1 MKCGIFGCKDFY
13 KKLLEEEFD
22 MIKTL
27 KTARIPITLL
37 FILVMLIPL
46 FRSIK
51 VSRIFINRSHGAYNA
66 NETYVVINEDT
77 LDTVSSLDIQNE
89 DLSNLD
95 LAMFVFCHSAKNR
108 DTGKNIVDASV
119 RAGARSAI
127 GFLNEI
133 PTSNANVWTE
143 YFFKYRAEG
152 YGIQESCQKA
162 AIKVNDSLLYS
173 YQIAGEE
180 N

>member
-1 MKCGIFGCKDFY
+1 MSCQFACSISKSDYIE
-13 KKLLEEEFD
+13 KLKE
-22 MIKTL
+22 
-27 KTARIPITLL
+27 
-37 FILVMLIPL
+37 
-46 FRSIK
+46 
-51 VSRIFINRSHGAYNA
+51 SRIFINRSHGAYNA
-66 NETYVVINEDT
+66 NETYVVIDEES
-77 LDTVSSLDIQNE
+77 LDTVSSLDLQNE

-119 RAGARSAI
+119 RAGAKSAI
-127 GFLNEI
+127 GFLDEI
-133 PTSNANVWTE
+133 PTSDANVWTE

-152 YGIQESCQKA
+152 HGIQESCRKA
-162 AIKVNDSLLYS
+162 AKEIDDSLLYL